1 MNLLKIVLK
10 YLLLLI
16 LVAGLGLYVWF
27 RAAPVG
33 VNNYGNKVSAQF
45 LLRSPE
51 LLTSLGFI
59 DNTPLDFH

>member
-1 MNLLKIVLK
+1 MSLLKVALK

-27 RAAPVG
+27 WAAPVG
-33 VNNYGNKVSAQF
+33 VNNYLNKVSAQF
-45 LLRSPE
+45 LLHSLE